1 MRAQILKNKR
11 GISTKNERRFMELLK
26 INHIPFKTKQK
37 IGGREVDFLIGK
49 YAIDIDGHGQDSE
62 KNVYLHENGYIP
74 IHYENMEIS
83 RLTPEKLKNVFNQL
97 H

>member
-11 GISTKNERRFMELLK
+11 GFSTKNERRFMEILK
-26 INHIPFKTKQK
+26 KNHIPFKTKQK

-49 YAIDIDGHGQDSE
+49 YAIDIDGHGQDTD
-62 KNVYLHENGYIP
+62 KNERLATIGYIP
-74 IHYENMEIS
+74 IHINNNEIGS
-83 RLTPEKLKNVFNQL
+83 ISSEKIKQYGL